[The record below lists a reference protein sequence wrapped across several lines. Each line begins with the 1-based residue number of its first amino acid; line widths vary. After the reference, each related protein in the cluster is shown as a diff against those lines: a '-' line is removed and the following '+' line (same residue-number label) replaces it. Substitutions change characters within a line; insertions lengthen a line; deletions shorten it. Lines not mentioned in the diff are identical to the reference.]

1 MGSHTSVTTQTPSIC
16 TTSHSTSSPKNTTT
30 TNLGFTRITQ
40 CKNNYSSTHFS
51 KHNQSDQVDGS
62 LFGRHTE
69 TRISGKQFQLTRMYA
84 DKLHKTAKKP
94 ITYFDCVTVIGDSL
108 SDSKGRMYKKSGGLL
123 TRANP
128 YYDGRFTNGS
138 TWSEFLTNPSAM
150 RSSQYSEGRAT
161 QPQIELINKAE
172 GGSPSASYFKRTF
185 NPTFA
190 ILSNMEKQVK
200 NLTFTE
206 KNLGIVFLGANDY
219 MTYSKTDIDFIV
231 ADQKKNIEKMIK
243 NGARNIVVMG
253 IPDLS
258 LTPAA
263 KKLTTEKK
271 EYLQKISTE
280 HNKKTQE
287 IVDLLSVQ
295 QLCRIQFFDVSKVFN
310 EVMSTVE
317 GINKDK
323 PGSYEV
329 DKPFSDGYIRRDN
342 KNPLEIDQHYLFID
356 DVHPSQEVHMI
367 IAMELHQFIA
377 DKFKPL
383 T

>member
-1 MGSHTSVTTQTPSIC
+1 
-16 TTSHSTSSPKNTTT
+16 
-30 TNLGFTRITQ
+30 
-40 CKNNYSSTHFS
+40 
-51 KHNQSDQVDGS
+51 
-62 LFGRHTE
+62 
-69 TRISGKQFQLTRMYA
+69 
-84 DKLHKTAKKP
+84 
-94 ITYFDCVTVIGDSL
+94 
-108 SDSKGRMYKKSGGLL
+108 
-123 TRANP
+123 
-128 YYDGRFTNGS
+128 
-138 TWSEFLTNPSAM
+138 
-150 RSSQYSEGRAT
+150 
-161 QPQIELINKAE
+161 
-172 GGSPSASYFKRTF
+172 
-185 NPTFA
+185 
-190 ILSNMEKQVK
+190 
-200 NLTFTE
+200 
-206 KNLGIVFLGANDY
+206 
-219 MTYSKTDIDFIV
+219 
-231 ADQKKNIEKMIK
+231 MIK

-342 KNPLEIDQHYLFID
+342 KNPLEIDPHYLFID